1 MGLDGWLSK
10 VVGCLRA
17 PSVLINTSKD
27 PGRKKQKVIR
37 IRLDRKNRRIMK
49 QLWLMELEFV
59 DSQARSGPE
68 DFILLNVVSLCEFL
82 IQFCTLRFWRRGRMK
97 RKHR

>member
-1 MGLDGWLSK
+1 M
-10 VVGCLRA
+10 
-17 PSVLINTSKD
+17 LINTSKD

-37 IRLDRKNRRIMK
+37 IRLDRNNRRIMK
-49 QLWLMELEFV
+49 LMELEFV

-97 RKHR
+97 RKHFFLSFILA

>member
-1 MGLDGWLSK
+1 M
-10 VVGCLRA
+10 
-17 PSVLINTSKD
+17 LINTSKD

-37 IRLDRKNRRIMK
+37 IRLDRNNRRIMK
-49 QLWLMELEFV
+49 LMELEFV

-82 IQFCTLRFWRRGRMK
+82 IQLCTLRFWRRGRMK